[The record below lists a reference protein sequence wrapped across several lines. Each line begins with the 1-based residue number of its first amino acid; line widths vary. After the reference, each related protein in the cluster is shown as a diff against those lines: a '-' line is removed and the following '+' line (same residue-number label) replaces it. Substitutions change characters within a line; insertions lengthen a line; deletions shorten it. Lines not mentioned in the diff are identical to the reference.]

1 MVFKGITTGLSSAIP
16 IYKADNK
23 NHQNNME
30 RLEKLK
36 QITDKIVNQDKSN
49 YTLRRRQNNIPG
61 AYPNHPVAVFN
72 EDKGASPI
80 AVASIPGYNFI
91 MVSDYREIWILEGVE
106 CYLIGIGSPF
116 GRKDYVAYLNTLQ
129 EHGVSMLAERME
141 YYGFVESSD
150 SIMFGINGT
159 LRVLDSNQENL
170 FLIAYPTPDQEVDY
184 EMVSNINDEK
194 LTDTFRTMVEKVVGN
209 KMMAWLHKKF
219 EQHK

>member
-1 MVFKGITTGLSSAIP
+1 
-16 IYKADNK
+16 
-23 NHQNNME
+23 ME

-36 QITDKIVNQDKSN
+36 QIKDTIMNHDKSES
-49 YTLRRRQNNIPG
+49 TPFRRQNDIPG

-91 MVSDYREIWILEGVE
+91 MVSDYREIWILEGRE
-106 CYLIGIGSPF
+106 LYITGIGSPF
-116 GRKDYVAYLNTLQ
+116 GRKDYLAYLKTLPDYA
-129 EHGVSMLAERME
+129 VSMLAERME
-141 YYGFVESSD
+141 HYGFSESAN

-159 LRVLDSNQENL
+159 LRVLDAKNEGM
-170 FLIAYPTPDQEVDY
+170 FYIAYPGEEVDY
-184 EMVSNINDEK
+184 EMVSDINGEK